1 MIGCH
6 IFNMMS
12 THNPMAPTASPA
24 LTPAQSRAGRA
35 LLAWSQKELADTAG
49 IATSTV
55 ADFERGHRTPIP
67 QNAEAIRSA
76 LENAGIS
83 FRAGGA
89 VIGPPLPA
97 LAATSKSG
105 APIRWVDATDI
116 AQWAER
122 RDGQGSLPTLLAKLV
137 RATGPS
143 SLRFPSDEGVQY
155 AGWDGTTNAPTESE
169 YVPAGTAGW
178 EIGTQREDIAGKAT
192 DDYNKRTEDPLGLN
206 PAESTFIFVTPRHW
220 PKKDEW
226 AREKRAQ
233 GIWRDVRAYD
243 GADLV
248 HWIELYPAVG
258 QWLATSF
265 GKRPAGARQLEE
277 IWLEWSLATQWQ
289 LTTDLILSD
298 RDEDA
303 VALLRW
309 LRSAPSSLA
318 LQAETPE
325 EVAGFVYATISQLPP
340 DAAEHYL
347 ARCLVAGTPDVAR
360 MLADSVTPLII
371 VLLEPEPG
379 LAQIIA
385 QRGHHVLVA
394 YGQNPSSR
402 GVVRK
407 LERPSREGIEAAL
420 TAAGLPEKQAKGF
433 AHESSRSLA
442 ILRRL
447 IPGMPG
453 RLPVWVQSAPSRS
466 LLAALLAGAWDEGSD
481 TDKAVLSR
489 LADMPYDAFATA
501 IAPFAGNFDSPL
513 RKVGT
518 IWKVASP
525 QDAWFLLAPQL
536 SATDIDKFEAVAVDV
551 LGAADPRYVM
561 SPDERWY
568 APIRGIKPEYSEY
581 LRHGLGEVLI
591 LLAMF
596 GDRAQ
601 AVPDAAKRADLVVRK
616 LLHGADKQR
625 WWSLSRDFQ
634 LLAEAAPTTFLT
646 AVEDSLDK
654 NDPPIAALFGTDGD
668 PLFGGEHLSSL
679 LWALESL
686 AWAPE
691 YLGRITN
698 ILGRLDEL
706 DPGGRYMNRPA
717 NSLRTTYL
725 LWSPQTNANLSQ
737 RLRALDQLRKRLPDP
752 AWKLMLGILPGAHD
766 SFSPAPLTR
775 WRDLSGNNVE
785 VVTYALIDKGA
796 RAIVE
801 RLLADVGSDA
811 PRWITL
817 LERWGN
823 FGTERAAAMA
833 QLKKTIKEITDE
845 DSRAALRSRIRRV
858 LHHNRSFRDS
868 DWALPKSELAQ
879 LESVYDAL
887 APADPTAAVAW
898 LFEPSVSLPNPVGGW
913 EKHDEQ
919 LRKERRKV
927 AKVFLKERGVD
938 ALFALVAAVKEAG
951 YLGAAL
957 VESRVAKATCGEILH
972 RALKSDK
979 ACDHNLAHGM
989 IVTLFPSGGETW
1001 AQELLALARREAWG
1015 DKAILTAL
1023 LALPS
1028 GPWTW
1033 SQAAECGSA
1042 IEVTYWERAPVV
1054 WMKGDE
1060 AEATFAIEK
1069 LISVGRARHAV
1080 HLVGFL
1086 LHQGKHPPSE
1096 LLVKLL
1102 LEALRQPMDENTH
1115 DNDKTMFQHYVTEIL
1130 KRLDKAAD
1138 VPTEKMLQLEWTYLP
1153 LLEHS
1158 DRPAKVIMSE
1168 LASNP
1173 GLFVQ
1178 LISAVYKP
1186 SDDSGVVDTPPEN
1199 EEQARNI
1206 ATQAYR
1212 LLRLWTVIPGTMA
1225 DGKIDGAALEAW
1237 VKEARKLAKAAG
1249 RDAIAEQKIGEVLSA
1264 SKIDDDGVWPAVPI
1278 RELIETIRSSEMETG
1293 FVIGRHNRRGI
1304 TTRLPSDGGA
1314 QERTLVETYRGWS
1327 KATAFD
1333 WPRTSAILENLA
1345 RSYEEDARREDERAE
1360 RLDWRQ

>member
-1 MIGCH
+1 MR
-6 IFNMMS
+6 S
-12 THNPMAPTASPA
+12 T
-24 LTPAQSRAGRA
+24 
-35 LLAWSQKELADTAG
+35 
-49 IATSTV
+49 
-55 ADFERGHRTPIP
+55 
-67 QNAEAIRSA
+67 

-97 LAATSKSG
+97 LASTSKSG
-105 APIRWVDATDI
+105 APIRWVNATDI

-122 RDGQGSLPTLLAKLV
+122 RDGQGALPTLLAKLV

-143 SLRFPSDEGVQY
+143 SLRFPADEGVQY
-155 AGWDGTTNAPTESE
+155 AGWDGTTNAATGSE
-169 YVPAGTAGW
+169 YVPAGTTGW

-192 DDYNKRTEDPLGLN
+192 DDYNKRTQDPLGLN

-220 PKKDEW
+220 PKKDQW
-226 AREKRAQ
+226 VCEKRAQ
-233 GIWRDVRAYD
+233 GVWHDVRAYD

-265 GKRPAGARQLEE
+265 GKRPAGARQLDE

-303 VALLRW
+303 VAVLRW
-309 LRSAPSSLA
+309 LRGASASLA

-325 EVAGFVYATISQLPP
+325 EVAGFVYATISQLPL

-347 ARCLVAGTPDVAR
+347 ARCLVAGTSDIAR
-360 MLADSVTPLII
+360 MLADSITPLII

-385 QRGHHVLVA
+385 QRGHHILVA

-407 LERPSREGIEAAL
+407 LARPSREGIEAAL
-420 TAAGLPEKQAKGF
+420 TAGGVPKQKAEGF
-433 AHESSRSLA
+433 ARESGRSLA

-447 IPGMPG
+447 MPGMPG
-453 RLPVWVQSAPSRS
+453 RLPGWAQSASSRP

-489 LADMPYDAFATA
+489 LADMPYDAFVTA
-501 IAPFAGNFDSPL
+501 IAPLAGHFDSPL
-513 RKVGT
+513 RKVGN

-525 QDAWFLLAPQL
+525 QDAWYLLAPQF
-536 SATDIDKFEAVAVDV
+536 AAADFDKFEAVAIDV

-596 GDRAQ
+596 GERAQ
-601 AVPDAAKRADLVVRK
+601 AVPHVDKRADVIVHK
-616 LLHGADKQR
+616 LLYGSDKQR
-625 WWSLSRDFQ
+625 WWSLSSDFQ

-646 AVEDSLDK
+646 AVEDSLSKSDQ
-654 NDPPIAALFGTDGD
+654 PIAALFGSDGD
-668 PLFGGEHLSSL
+668 PMFGGEHLSNL

-686 AWAPE
+686 VWAPE
-691 YLGRITN
+691 HLARISN
-698 ILGRLDEL
+698 ILARLDQL

-717 NSLRTTYL
+717 NSLRTTHL
-725 LWSPQTNANLSQ
+725 LWSPQTHATLTQ
-737 RLRALDQLRKRLPDP
+737 RLRVLDQLRKHLRDP
-752 AWKLMLGILPGAHD
+752 AWKLMLGILPGGHD
-766 SFSPAPLTR
+766 SFSPTPVTR
-775 WRDLSGNNVE
+775 WRDLSNGDVE
-785 VVTYALIDKGA
+785 LVTYALIDKGA

-801 RLLADVGSDA
+801 RLLVDVGSDA
-811 PRWITL
+811 GRWGTL
-817 LERWGN
+817 LDRWSDL
-823 FGTERAAAMA
+823 GTERAAAMA
-833 QLKKTIKEITDE
+833 QLKRTITEITDE
-845 DSRAALRSRIRRV
+845 DSRAALRSKIRHM
-858 LHHNRSFRDS
+858 LHHHRSFRDS
-868 DWALPKSELAQ
+868 DWALPKAELSE

-887 APADPTAAVAW
+887 APADPIAAVCW

-927 AKVFLKERGVD
+927 AKAFVKEQGID
-938 ALFALVAAVKEAG
+938 ALFKLAGVVRDAG
-951 YLGAAL
+951 YLGASL
-957 VESRVAKATCGEILH
+957 VESRVAKGTCEKILQ

-979 ACDHNLAHGM
+979 TSDHNLAHGM
-989 IVTLFPSGGETW
+989 IVTLFPNAGETW
-1001 AQELLALARREAWG
+1001 ARALLTLALREAWG
-1015 DKAILTAL
+1015 DRAILTAL
-1023 LALPS
+1023 LAFPS

-1033 SQAAECGSA
+1033 ARADECGSDVDSA
-1042 IEVTYWERAPVV
+1042 YWERAPVI

-1060 AEATFAIEK
+1060 ADASFAMEK

-1080 HLVGFL
+1080 HLVGYL
-1086 LHQGKHPPSE
+1086 LHQGKQISSE
-1096 LLVKLL
+1096 LLVRLL
-1102 LEALRQPMDENTH
+1102 LEALRQPMNENPH

-1138 VPTEKMLQLEWTYLP
+1138 VPTGKMLELEWTYLP

-1158 DRPAKVIMSE
+1158 ERPAKVIMNE

-1178 LISAVYKP
+1178 LICAVYSP
-1186 SDDSGVVDTPPEN
+1186 SDESGVVETPPKNPEH
-1199 EEQARNI
+1199 ARNI

-1225 DGKIDGAALEAW
+1225 DGKIDGAALDAW
-1237 VKEARKLAKAAG
+1237 VGEARKLAKAAG

-1264 SKIDDDGVWPAVPI
+1264 SKIDEDEAWPVVPI
-1278 RELIETIRSSEMETG
+1278 RELIEKIQSSEVETG
-1293 FVIGRHNRRGI
+1293 LVIGRHNRRGV
-1304 TTRLPSDGGA
+1304 TTRAPRDGGK
-1314 QERTLVETYRGWS
+1314 QERALAATYRGWS

-1333 WPRTSAILENLA
+1333 WPRTSAILESLA
-1345 RSYEEDARREDERAE
+1345 KSYEEDARRQDESAE
-1360 RLDWRQ
+1360 RLDWR